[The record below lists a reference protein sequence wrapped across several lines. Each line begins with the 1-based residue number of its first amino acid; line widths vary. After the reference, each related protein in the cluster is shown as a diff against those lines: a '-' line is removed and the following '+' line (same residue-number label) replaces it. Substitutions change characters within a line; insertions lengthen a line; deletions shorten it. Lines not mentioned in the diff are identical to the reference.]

1 MQHEPLLQWGA
12 LRLPLTLVLLAG
24 DSAGGSML
32 GGQEV
37 TTEGPPTWPSGP
49 FPPSSLAQPHPQL
62 LPLSGPCDLDLSLS
76 HTRRVR
82 NKLLPS
88 SWQAVLGLLGHL
100 NPSRKFLW
108 VSEWA
113 AYRPSPGLRS
123 LEAPPNLARPPP
135 HHSLFH
141 VVGEEDAQSSLA
153 QAWPL
158 PVALGFL
165 SDLTSPL
172 ARVSLYLFTVS

>member
-123 LEAPPNLARPPP
+123 LEAPPNFARPLHTTASFMLWARRTLSPAWP
-135 HHSLFH
+135 RPGLFPWLW
-141 VVGEEDAQSSLA
+141 GSSLI
-153 QAWPL
+153 
-158 PVALGFL
+158 
-165 SDLTSPL
+165 
-172 ARVSLYLFTVS
+172 

>member
-1 MQHEPLLQWGA
+1 MRTRCPSRLPGEQFPEESSTEKQGRFKGLRASEGDHLQHEPLLQWGA

-123 LEAPPNLARPPP
+123 LEAPPPPPPP
-135 HHSLFH
+135 HC
-141 VVGEEDAQSSLA
+141 SLA
-153 QAWPL
+153 HPA
-158 PVALGFL
+158 A
-165 SDLTSPL
+165 
-172 ARVSLYLFTVS
+172 SLL